1 MYSTVQFVH
10 SYWAYLVLAVLIITA
25 VNSLMGYFG
34 KKEYGA
40 KDMRLALFTLIT
52 AHIQFLIGIVLY
64 FVSPLGAKAIAS
76 EGMSAAMS
84 DPNLRLYVVEHPL
97 AMIITIVL
105 ITVGYSKHKKKL
117 TSTPKFKLLAI
128 FYTLALLVMLTRI
141 PWQNWF

>member
-52 AHIQFLIGIVLY
+52 AHIQFLIGAVLY
-64 FVSPLGAKAIAS
+64 FVSPLGEKV
-76 EGMSAAMS
+76 
-84 DPNLRLYVVEHPL
+84 D
-97 AMIITIVL
+97 
-105 ITVGYSKHKKKL
+105 
-117 TSTPKFKLLAI
+117 
-128 FYTLALLVMLTRI
+128 FYT
-141 PWQNWF
+141 